1 MINRLCNIKKDFG
14 LINEFQN
21 KILPM
26 IKSAKFQ
33 NKEEK
38 EIVENYVRSIFFNQ
52 WRKKWVVLY

>member
-1 MINRLCNIKKDFG
+1 MINRLCNIKKDFD

-38 EIVENYVRSIFFNQ
+38 KIVENYVRNIFFNQ
-52 WRKKWVVLY
+52 WRKK

>member
-1 MINRLCNIKKDFG
+1 MINRLCNIKKEFG

-38 EIVENYVRSIFFNQ
+38 KIVVNYVRNIFFNQ
-52 WRKKWVVLY
+52 WRKKQ